1 MECPEPRPKL
11 VLGWPVSGTCRP
23 IRRRRRPGL
32 ASRAEPELRSPQVA
46 TAAQLLHGRFLTPLA
61 FALVYSIRLAGRAR
75 TQAQICRWCYARGS
89 NSAGEVTFA
98 MELAVSGVI
107 GLLFGSVIAWLGLRS
122 RTAGLSARL
131 TFTEKELAAEKARLA
146 RLQQDSTELLIG
158 KARAESAL
166 QAERKTSTE
175 KVELVTRASEE
186 LRNAFKAM
194 AADAL
199 KSNNLSFLVLARENL
214 ERFQTEARGDL
225 ENRQKAV
232 VDLVTP
238 VRDSLNKV
246 DAQIQ
251 QLEVER
257 GKAYSALHTQVQ
269 SLITT
274 QKELQSE
281 TGNLVRA
288 LRTPNVRGRWGEIQ
302 LRRVVEI
309 AGMLSYCDFTEQQ
322 SVTTETGRLRPD
334 LVVKL
339 PGGKNVVVDAKTPLQ
354 AFLDAFETTDEETR
368 RACLANHA
376 RQVRSHMRTLSDKRY
391 WEQFDP
397 TPEFVVMFLPGET
410 FFSAALEQDPG
421 LIEQGVLQRVI
432 PASPTTLIAL
442 LKAINYGWHQ
452 EKRGGNVTKI
462 SDLGKELHDRLR
474 LLAGHITSVGTG
486 LDRAVESYKKAVGS
500 LESRGLVS
508 ARKFAELGASVADD
522 IPELEPIETTARA
535 LSFDWD
541 DQDDLPP
548 ESAEKKRK
556 AG

>member
-1 MECPEPRPKL
+1 
-11 VLGWPVSGTCRP
+11 
-23 IRRRRRPGL
+23 
-32 ASRAEPELRSPQVA
+32 
-46 TAAQLLHGRFLTPLA
+46 
-61 FALVYSIRLAGRAR
+61 
-75 TQAQICRWCYARGS
+75 
-89 NSAGEVTFA
+89 
-98 MELAVSGVI
+98 MELGISGVI
-107 GLLFGSVIAWLGLRS
+107 GLLFGSVIAWLVLRS
-122 RTAGLSARL
+122 RTAALNARL
-131 TFTEKELAAEKARLA
+131 CLMEKELAAGKADLA
-146 RLQQDSTELLIG
+146 RLQQAQTDLVAG
-158 KARAESAL
+158 KARLESAL
-166 QAERKTSTE
+166 ESERKTSNE
-175 KVELVTRASEE
+175 KIELVTRASEE

-194 AADAL
+194 ASDAL
-199 KSNNLSFLVLARENL
+199 KTNNLSFLVLAKESL
-214 ERFQTEARGDL
+214 ERFQSEARGDL

-232 VDLVTP
+232 ADLVAP

-251 QLEVER
+251 QMEVAR
-257 GKAYSALHTQVQ
+257 GDAYGELRAQVQ

-309 AGMLSYCDFTEQQ
+309 AGMLSYCDFTEQE

-354 AFLDAFETTDEETR
+354 AFLDAFETTDEDAR

-376 RQVRSHMRTLSDKRY
+376 RQVRDHMKTLSGKNY
-391 WEQFDP
+391 WEQFEA

-442 LKAINYGWHQ
+442 LKAVAYGWNQ
-452 EKRGGNVTKI
+452 DKLARNAQRI
-462 SDLGKELHDRLR
+462 SALGKELHERLR
-474 LLAGHITSVGTG
+474 KLAVHITGVGTN
-486 LDRAVESYKKAVGS
+486 LDRAVEAYNQAVGS
-500 LESRGLVS
+500 LENRVLVS
-508 ARKFAELGASVADD
+508 ARKFTELGAAVAED

-535 LSFDWD
+535 LSFEWD
-541 DQDDLPP
+541 D
-548 ESAEKKRK
+548 ESVIEVPKLDSKKDERK

>member
-1 MECPEPRPKL
+1 
-11 VLGWPVSGTCRP
+11 
-23 IRRRRRPGL
+23 
-32 ASRAEPELRSPQVA
+32 
-46 TAAQLLHGRFLTPLA
+46 
-61 FALVYSIRLAGRAR
+61 
-75 TQAQICRWCYARGS
+75 
-89 NSAGEVTFA
+89 
-98 MELAVSGVI
+98 MELGISGVI
-107 GLLFGSVIAWLGLRS
+107 GLLFGSVIAWLALRS
-122 RTAGLSARL
+122 RTAALTARSSL
-131 TFTEKELAAEKARLA
+131 MEKELATRKADLA
-146 RLQQDSTELLIG
+146 RLQQAHTELVAG
-158 KARAESAL
+158 KARLESAL
-166 QAERKTSTE
+166 ESDRKTSAE
-175 KVELVTRASEE
+175 KIELVTRASEE

-194 AADAL
+194 ASDAL
-199 KSNNLSFLVLARENL
+199 KSNNMSFLVLAKESL
-214 ERFQTEARGDL
+214 ERFQTEAKGDL

-232 VDLVTP
+232 ADLVAP

-251 QLEVER
+251 QMEVAR
-257 GKAYSALHTQVQ
+257 GDAYGELRAQVQ

-274 QKELQSE
+274 QKELQSQ
-281 TGNLVRA
+281 TGNLVQA

-309 AGMLSYCDFTEQQ
+309 AGMLSYCDFTEQE

-354 AFLDAFETTDEETR
+354 AFLDAFETTDEEAR

-376 RQVRSHMRTLSDKRY
+376 RQVRDHMKTLAGKNY

-410 FFSAALEQDPG
+410 FFSAALEQDSS
-421 LIEQGVLQRVI
+421 LIEQGVLSRVI

-442 LKAINYGWHQ
+442 LKAVNYGWNQ
-452 EKRGGNVTKI
+452 EKLARNAQQI
-462 SDLGKELHDRLR
+462 SALGKELHDRLR
-474 LLAGHITSVGTG
+474 LLAAHITSVGTG
-486 LDRAVESYKKAVGS
+486 LDRAVEAYNKAVGS
-500 LESRGLVS
+500 LESRVLVS
-508 ARKFAELGASVADD
+508 ARKFAELGASVAYD

-541 DQDDLPP
+541 DEDDLPP
-548 ESAEKKRK
+548 ETAEKKRK

>member
-1 MECPEPRPKL
+1 ME
-11 VLGWPVSGTCRP
+11 
-23 IRRRRRPGL
+23 PG
-32 ASRAEPELRSPQVA
+32 
-46 TAAQLLHGRFLTPLA
+46 
-61 FALVYSIRLAGRAR
+61 I
-75 TQAQICRWCYARGS
+75 I
-89 NSAGEVTFA
+89 
-98 MELAVSGVI
+98 GVI
-107 GLLFGSVIAWLGLRS
+107 GLLFGSVIAWLALRS
-122 RTAGLSARL
+122 RTAALNARL
-131 TFTEKELAAEKARLA
+131 SLMEKELAAEKADLA
-146 RLQQDSTELLIG
+146 RLQQAHTELVAG

-166 QAERKTSTE
+166 DSERKTSDE
-175 KVELVTRASEE
+175 KIELVTRASEE

-194 AADAL
+194 ASDAL
-199 KSNNLSFLVLARENL
+199 KSNNLSFLVLAKESL
-214 ERFQTEARGDL
+214 ERFQTEAKGDL

-232 VDLVTP
+232 ADLVAP

-309 AGMLSYCDFTEQQ
+309 AGMLPYCDFTEQET
-322 SVTTETGRLRPD
+322 VTTETGRLRPD

-376 RQVRSHMRTLSDKRY
+376 RQVRDHIETLSDKKY

-421 LIEQGVLQRVI
+421 LIEHGVLKRVI

-442 LKAINYGWHQ
+442 LKAVAYGWNQ
-452 EKRGGNVTKI
+452 EKLARNAQHI
-462 SDLGKELHDRLR
+462 SALGKELHDRLR
-474 LLAGHITSVGTG
+474 LLAGHITQVGTG
-486 LDRAVESYKKAVGS
+486 LDRAVESYNKAVGS
-500 LESRGLVS
+500 LESRVLVS

-522 IPELEPIETTARA
+522 IPELAPIETTARA
-535 LSFDWD
+535 LSFEWD
-541 DQDDLPP
+541 EEDSSPG
-548 ESAEKKRK
+548 AENERK